1 MSTMELTLH
10 KSAGKAGKVKVSEA
24 IFGAAYNEHLV
35 HQILTSYTAGSRA
48 GTRAQKNRSAVRGGG
63 KKPFR
68 QKGLGRARAGT
79 IRSPLWR
86 GGGVTFAAKPKDH
99 SRKVNKK
106 MYRGAMRSILSEL
119 IRQDR
124 IVFVD
129 DFAVDEPKTKNAI
142 KKLAEVDLTEALI
155 ITDEV
160 TKDLYMATR
169 NIPRVDIIDTTEID
183 PYSLIGFD
191 KVLMTKNAL
200 EKVEAWLS

>member
-1 MSTMELTLH
+1 MELTLH
-10 KSAGKAGKVKVSEA
+10 NSDGKAGKVKVSEA
-24 IFGAAYNEHLV
+24 IFGVAYNEPLV
-35 HQILTSYTAGSRA
+35 HQILTSYTAASRA
-48 GTRAQKNRSAVRGGG
+48 GTKAQKNRSAVRGGG
-63 KKPFR
+63 RKPFK

-86 GGGVTFAAKPKDH
+86 GGGVTFAAKPRDH
-99 SRKVNKK
+99 SKKVNKK

-124 IVFVD
+124 VVFVEE
-129 DFAVDEPKTKNAI
+129 FAVDGPKTKDAI
-142 KKLAEVDLTEALI
+142 KKLAEMQLTGVLI

-160 TKDLYMATR
+160 TKDLYLATR

-191 KVLMTKNAL
+191 KVLITRSAL